1 MRILVTGGSGFIGSH
16 VVDALQAR
24 GHEPVIFDLRPSPW
38 HGSVPTV
45 LGSVTDRHA
54 LERALRGCAAVVHL
68 AAVADVN
75 DVHASPEVAE
85 RVNAHGTVSVLEAAR
100 RTGVRRVVYASTIW
114 VYSDCAPAEVD
125 EDTLLTPPSHLYTST
140 KLAGELYCKAYRE
153 LYGTDFTILRF
164 GIPYGPRAREATVVA
179 AFVSRALAGDPLTL
193 AGDGSQSRRLVYVED
208 LADGVARGLSD
219 AAVNRVYNLAGNE
232 TVTVKQIAETIREL
246 MGDAEIVHTPGR
258 PGDFAGKIVSSRRA
272 QRELGWTAGTSFA
285 DGVRKYIDWRREQA
299 GAGDD
304 DEELVLLGA

>member
-1 MRILVTGGSGFIGSH
+1 
-16 VVDALQAR
+16 
-24 GHEPVIFDLRPSPW
+24 
-38 HGSVPTV
+38 
-45 LGSVTDRHA
+45 
-54 LERALRGCAAVVHL
+54 
-68 AAVADVN
+68 
-75 DVHASPEVAE
+75 
-85 RVNAHGTVSVLEAAR
+85 VLEAAR
-100 RTGVRRVVYASTIW
+100 RVGVNRVAYASTIW

-193 AGDGSQSRRLVYVED
+193 TGDGSQSRRLVYVED
-208 LADGVARGLSD
+208 LADGVARALCD
-219 AAVNRVYNLAGNE
+219 AAANRVYNLAGDE
-232 TVTVKQIAETIREL
+232 TITIRQIAETIREL
-246 MGDAEIVHTPGR
+246 MGEVEIVHTPGR
-258 PGDFAGKIVSSRRA
+258 PGDFAGKRVSSRRA
-272 QRELGWTAGTSFA
+272 QRELGWTARTSFA

-304 DEELVLLGA
+304 DEQLVLLGA